1 MSAKGCSPDNSA
13 MEGFFG
19 RMKNEM
25 FYGRDWSGVTIEE
38 FVDLIG
44 KYIERDNTKRIKRSL
59 GGMSPMDYRKSL
71 GLAA

>member
-1 MSAKGCSPDNSA
+1 

-44 KYIERDNTKRIKRSL
+44 KYIERYNTKRIKRSL

>member
-1 MSAKGCSPDNSA
+1 MSAKGCGPDNSA

-25 FYGRDWSGVTIEE
+25 FYGRDRSGVAVKE
-38 FVDLIG
+38 LIDE
-44 KYIERDNTKRIKRSL
+44 YIERHNTKRIKRSL
-59 GGMSPMDYRKSL
+59 GGLGPMDYRKSL